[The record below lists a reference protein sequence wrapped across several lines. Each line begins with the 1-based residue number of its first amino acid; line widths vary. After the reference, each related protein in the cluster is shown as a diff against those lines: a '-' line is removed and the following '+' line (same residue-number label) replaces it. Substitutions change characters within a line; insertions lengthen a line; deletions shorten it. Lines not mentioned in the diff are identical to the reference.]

1 MAPHNIVVVGG
12 SFSGLGVSHVLLRH
26 TIPTLESNNAGKT
39 YKVTLISTTDQFF
52 YKIGAPRTVASP
64 DLIPVSKLLVPI
76 AEGFKDYAAD
86 HFEHVIGTATG
97 VNEGKKIVSVKRGDG
112 STGEVKY
119 DSIVCATGS
128 TYKSPLWTLQNDVE
142 ESIAEFKR
150 FHEKIPKAK
159 SILVAGGGPAGVETA
174 GTPPL
179 SLLPIMISTK
189 DYTTLERQ
197 TKVRK
202 EYDCPYTF
210 PKKVL

>member
-26 TIPTLESNNAGKT
+26 TIPALESNTGTT

-64 DLIPVSKLLVPI
+64 ALIPVSKLLIPI
-76 AEGFKDYAAD
+76 AEGFKDYPAD

-97 VNEGKKIVSVKRGDG
+97 VDEGKKIVNVKRGDG
-112 STGEVKY
+112 SSKDVAY
-119 DSIVCATGS
+119 DTIVCASGS
-128 TYKSPLWTLQNDVE
+128 TYNSPLWTLQNDAE

-150 FHEKIPKAK
+150 FHEQIPKAE

-179 SLLPIMISTK
+179 PLPSTTRSCK
-189 DYTTLERQ
+189 N
-197 TKVRK
+197 
-202 EYDCPYTF
+202 
-210 PKKVL
+210 